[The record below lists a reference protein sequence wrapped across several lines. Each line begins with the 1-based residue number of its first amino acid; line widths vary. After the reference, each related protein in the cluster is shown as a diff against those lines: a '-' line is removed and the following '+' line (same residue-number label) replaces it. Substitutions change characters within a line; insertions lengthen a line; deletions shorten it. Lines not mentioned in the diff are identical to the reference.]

1 MYLGCCLTLPPPH
14 LFSMLGLL
22 SVLCSGGGTTHYGNV
37 SKKKIE
43 FLHQVLNSLEKM
55 ELQAKWNEELQ
66 VIEKKYKNKM
76 EELVKKYNSHMNDL
90 V

>member
-1 MYLGCCLTLPPPH
+1 
-14 LFSMLGLL
+14 MLGLL

-37 SKKKIE
+37 SKKIIE
-43 FLHQVLNSLEKM
+43 FLHKVLNSLEKM